1 MDRRVMLLPSI
12 PTVDGKDGS
21 LYVATPYDP
30 LFLLAPILDT
40 HRQKTDESAGRFMQW
55 SDLTSS
61 EDFPDLALLPTTINE
76 AILSNICDINDV
88 DSIGRFYR
96 LNDLKFLDWLKAKV
110 EHLANKAACHSI
122 DAFIPLVQDAK
133 LVHNISDD
141 SSLHR
146 RIAFQAICEHI
157 NVKWMNL
164 LMTHLSISD
173 ESIWSKQHVYFNPEI
188 TKRSASASSATPNL
202 KPTKQAKL
210 TRGQQ
215 SIAKASKGGMKHITS
230 FFKPVA
236 AKSASK

>member
-1 MDRRVMLLPSI
+1 MHFGMSNGFYCFSTHGFFLSLL
-12 PTVDGKDGS
+12 
-21 LYVATPYDP
+21 
-30 LFLLAPILDT
+30 
-40 HRQKTDESAGRFMQW
+40 
-55 SDLTSS
+55 
-61 EDFPDLALLPTTINE
+61 
-76 AILSNICDINDV
+76 LSPGLDV

-173 ESIWSKQHVYFNPEI
+173 ESIWSKQHVYF
-188 TKRSASASSATPNL
+188 TQRSLNGL
-202 KPTKQAKL
+202 HRL
-210 TRGQQ
+210 LQQ
-215 SIAKASKGGMKHITS
+215 HTQLEAN
-230 FFKPVA
+230 
-236 AKSASK
+236 